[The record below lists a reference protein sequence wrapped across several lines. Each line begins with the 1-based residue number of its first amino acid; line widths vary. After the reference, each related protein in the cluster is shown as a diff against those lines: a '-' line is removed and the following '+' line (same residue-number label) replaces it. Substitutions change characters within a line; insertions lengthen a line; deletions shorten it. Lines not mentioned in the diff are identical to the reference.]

1 MPRSEALNLDY
12 IDEES
17 IIDGKPFVATL
28 LYGPNRP
35 ALLLEQIDSLLTS
48 IDCTNAGI
56 SLGFSSRDHAEQ
68 ARDAWNMP
76 EIIVITSHKGCNNDG
91 RRVPYLVSEISF
103 DMGRNLAMLS
113 AKGVSWA
120 KASNT
125 LEVDFSYRES
135 HHGLDLESYSPSA
148 SLIAKRQ
155 TTQDLSFSILNTNIF
170 AINDMLSPTTTLSFT
185 QKCVACVGTG
195 TVTLAAGNI
204 TLISGVESILDSLIN
219 PTVSDLASSADISI
233 VFNNFTAEFE
243 FETSIQLTQSFSF
256 HILGEDGIGIP
267 GFSIPG
273 LFTIGPN
280 FNPVIVAM
288 IQLFQPVSF
297 TYGFNFSVPDGSGF
311 QIDMVNLANSQSMGF
326 DSTAFTAL
334 PFTLL
339 NFTPGVNVSIAF
351 RPVIALG
358 VNVLDID
365 LDPVTVFAD
374 IPKYVVG
381 LVPLANVDDNCLPL
395 AVNGTGNGE
404 HVRLSSDFVLDLGVG
419 AMAQITDTI
428 AFMPSIPLL
437 TTTLFPM
444 STCIGPFGAGT
455 ANTTIA
461 TAPSTNMTKI

>member
-1 MPRSEALNLDY
+1 
-12 IDEES
+12 
-17 IIDGKPFVATL
+17 
-28 LYGPNRP
+28 
-35 ALLLEQIDSLLTS
+35 
-48 IDCTNAGI
+48 
-56 SLGFSSRDHAEQ
+56 
-68 ARDAWNMP
+68 
-76 EIIVITSHKGCNNDG
+76 
-91 RRVPYLVSEISF
+91 
-103 DMGRNLAMLS
+103 
-113 AKGVSWA
+113 
-120 KASNT
+120 
-125 LEVDFSYRES
+125 
-135 HHGLDLESYSPSA
+135 
-148 SLIAKRQ
+148 
-155 TTQDLSFSILNTNIF
+155 
-170 AINDMLSPTTTLSFT
+170 
-185 QKCVACVGTG
+185 
-195 TVTLAAGNI
+195 
-204 TLISGVESILDSLIN
+204 
-219 PTVSDLASSADISI
+219 
-233 VFNNFTAEFE
+233 
-243 FETSIQLTQSFSF
+243 
-256 HILGEDGIGIP
+256 
-267 GFSIPG
+267 
-273 LFTIGPN
+273 
-280 FNPVIVAM
+280 M

-311 QIDMVNLANSQSMGF
+311 QIDMVNLANSQSIGF

-395 AVNGTGNGE
+395 SVNATSNGE

-444 STCIGPFGAGT
+444 STCLGPFAAST

-461 TAPSTNMTKI
+461 AAPSTNTTKI